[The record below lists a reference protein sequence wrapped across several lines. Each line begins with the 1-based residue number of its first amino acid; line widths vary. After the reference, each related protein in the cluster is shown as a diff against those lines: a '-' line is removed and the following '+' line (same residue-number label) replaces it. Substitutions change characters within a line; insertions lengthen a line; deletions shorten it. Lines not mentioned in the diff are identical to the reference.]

1 MNDSKIKNGKNSQ
14 VFYKRLLRSLL
25 TFFLITTIALIYYLN
40 NKDDKSELDSSSEL
54 EISET
59 LTSNS
64 EILLDGYTPVATFPQ
79 AYIATFLDVEEVRI
93 PPMVGASAYYYLA
106 QISDLDTENLQVLA
120 LFTSENAKF
129 NKISEYQNLL
139 ILNSYLNYPISTN
152 PYDSLFSDESVLI
165 YMQDFKLIEHKEII
179 KLDFQKAK

>member
-1 MNDSKIKNGKNSQ
+1 
-14 VFYKRLLRSLL
+14 
-25 TFFLITTIALIYYLN
+25 
-40 NKDDKSELDSSSEL
+40 
-54 EISET
+54 
-59 LTSNS
+59 
-64 EILLDGYTPVATFPQ
+64 
-79 AYIATFLDVEEVRI
+79 
-93 PPMVGASAYYYLA
+93 MVGAVPIITLRKLA
-106 QISDLDTENLQVLA
+106 ILIQENLQVLA

-152 PYDSLFSDESVLI
+152 PYDSLFSDENVLI